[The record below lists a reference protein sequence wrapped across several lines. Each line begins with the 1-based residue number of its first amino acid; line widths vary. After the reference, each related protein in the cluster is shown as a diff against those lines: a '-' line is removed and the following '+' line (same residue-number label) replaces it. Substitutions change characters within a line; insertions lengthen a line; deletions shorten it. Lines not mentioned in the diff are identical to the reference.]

1 MKPNKTQQQAFDAII
16 PYINAANI
24 DYGVSTWDADYYI
37 RRRERSNV
45 YNLLIR
51 PDGTFY
57 FIHQKHGAKVSERE
71 FGTDGAHCAR
81 YFLDPNDTGA
91 KE

>member
-1 MKPNKTQQQAFDAII
+1 MKPNKIQQQAFDAII

-24 DYGVSTWDADYYI
+24 DYGATMKDGEYII
-37 RRRERSNV
+37 RRRAGSRTYFIN
-45 YNLLIR
+45 IR
-51 PDGTFY
+51 PDGTVY
-57 FIHQKHGAKVSERE
+57 FTTFKNDVKTAERE

-81 YFLDPNDTGA
+81 YFLDPNDAGA